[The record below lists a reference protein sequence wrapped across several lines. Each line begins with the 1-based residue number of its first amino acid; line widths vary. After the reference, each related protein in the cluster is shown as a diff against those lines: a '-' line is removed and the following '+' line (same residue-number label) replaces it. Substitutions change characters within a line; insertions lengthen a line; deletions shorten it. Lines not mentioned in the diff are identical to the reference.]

1 MKQESDITQSQNTSI
16 PLDAGV
22 ISGRYLCDILED
34 MRNCHKTRNYS
45 YIDALI
51 GELQYRANRMEDRLH
66 RIQDIVYFE
75 KSRDELKDEI
85 TELEKKKK
93 ELQKEMKTKDEK
105 EDKDILEKLR
115 KYINKEYQRY
125 EQYALESTITI
136 KNLLSLFYRMRE
148 IINNDI

>member
-1 MKQESDITQSQNTSI
+1 MKQESDITRPQNTSI

-66 RIQDIVYFE
+66 RIQDITYFE
-75 KSRDELKDEI
+75 KSRDELKNEI
-85 TELEKKKK
+85 TELEKRKMNYKKK
-93 ELQKEMKTKDEK
+93 
-105 EDKDILEKLR
+105 
-115 KYINKEYQRY
+115 
-125 EQYALESTITI
+125 
-136 KNLLSLFYRMRE
+136 
-148 IINNDI
+148 